1 MDPMVTR
8 GDFTFRGRPRK
19 VRVKNKGRSME
30 AKFSIEDV
38 EKEKRL
44 GNGKRNKSG
53 GRTDG
58 RKLVCQPVRH
68 NPREDGL

>member
-1 MDPMVTR
+1 
-8 GDFTFRGRPRK
+8 
-19 VRVKNKGRSME
+19 ME

-38 EKEKRL
+38 EKEKGL

-58 RKLVCQPVRH
+58 
-68 NPREDGL
+68 